1 MVSLLNEE
9 TSEIGK
15 KRFAGCYEHWQKD
28 GIFAVTNIGVEILI
42 YIQIFILVKAA
53 LFLAEIYWSSLI
65 INKWAK
71 TGILMKIT
79 KKMVITASSLWAK
92 Y

>member
-1 MVSLLNEE
+1 MVSLLYEE

-15 KRFAGCYEHWQKD
+15 KHFAGCYEHWQKD

-53 LFLAEIYWSSLI
+53 FFLAEI
-65 INKWAK
+65 
-71 TGILMKIT
+71 
-79 KKMVITASSLWAK
+79 
-92 Y
+92 